1 MFDETNLKIETL
13 AFSGVLKLTQEVF
26 SDERGEIWSL
36 YTKSLHKYLSELGL
50 EFQHVKF
57 NTNKRGVIRGIHY
70 DNSSTKLITCVAG
83 SVTQFVVDVDP
94 ASKTYKQYE
103 KFDLKAGDGV
113 SILLPPGYGNAFV
126 VNESQTTYCYMLSYP
141 GKYVDADAQRT
152 IQINDPAYNIDWGI
166 DEPIVSSRDK
176 KSIKQ

>member
-1 MFDETNLKIETL
+1 MFNELNLKIEEL
-13 AFSGVLKLTQEVF
+13 AFPGVLKLTQDVF

-36 YTKSLHKYLSELGL
+36 YTKSLNKYLTELGL

-57 NTNKRGVIRGIHY
+57 NTNKQGVIRGIHY

-94 ASKTYKQYE
+94 ASETHRQYA
-103 KFDLKAGDGV
+103 KFELKAGDGV

-126 VNESQTTYCYMLSYP
+126 ANESQTTYCYMLSYP
-141 GKYVDADAQRT
+141 GKYVDADAQGT
-152 IQINDPAYNIDWGI
+152 ININDPAYNIDWGVN
-166 DEPIVSSRDK
+166 EPIVSSRDRK
-176 KSIKQ
+176 GINQ